1 MKKFALAVRKVSEGG
16 SGGSGDEGLASPKKG
31 DKGKKP
37 TELDA
42 AEPKGASFADVICF
56 KSNSLQF
63 LFLLFRF

>member
-16 SGGSGDEGLASPKKG
+16 SGGSGDEGLTSPKKG

-56 KSNSLQF
+56 NSNCLKF
-63 LFLLFRF
+63 LFFLFRF